1 MKLRTIPLWGQIS
14 ALLAM
19 VLALVWS
26 VAFYELYRTQETAL
40 HDAELETVKNAQ
52 IFAEYS
58 RSTLKRVNEFILEAR
73 RQWTGDWQSFASV
86 VKRGQENIDDISFQV
101 AVIDKDVIMQFSN
114 LAKPNDR
121 VDLSAREHFRVHRDA
136 PDSDRLF
143 VSRPLL
149 GKVSGKWSI
158 QMTRPIITNGQF
170 AGVIVVSLSP
180 DQFASFAGNLKM
192 DKGSVVTVVRSSGEI
207 MARYPGA
214 ETSLG
219 NVLKDRPFLDANA
232 PLAANYRQ
240 VSATDG
246 IDRIW
251 GYSRLPEYGMIFIV
265 GNAVDDVLAAYR
277 DNRVLVL
284 SGAGAISLLAAL
296 LLFLLYRSL
305 SAVDEVS
312 GQLSEIFTLS
322 PDGFVSFD
330 RDHRV
335 TYASPAFLR
344 MTRLENTQIVGLDE
358 NAFSERLAAVCTTAS
373 RFSGFAALRKGQLAD
388 TAEEVG
394 RERGDSARQVI
405 EIASPPSR
413 ILEIGLR
420 LSNAATVSQ
429 ILYFRDVTH
438 ETEVDRMKSE
448 FLSTAAHE
456 LRTPMASIFG
466 FAELLTQQDFDEATR
481 RELIGT
487 IHQQSALM
495 SSIIN
500 ELLDLARIEA
510 RRGLDFVLETAALP
524 DLVGEAVARFKLPAG
539 RPAPEIAA
547 PEQAMPIRVDRQ
559 KIQQAVTNLIS
570 NAYKYSPDGSA
581 VGIRFLTAD
590 EDGTPMIGV
599 EVSDHGIGMT
609 PEQAA
614 RVFERFYRADSSGKV
629 PGTGLGMSIVKEIVG
644 LHHGRVDLESAPG
657 KGTRA
662 TIWLPAIGAIP
673 HAA

>member
-1 MKLRTIPLWGQIS
+1 MKRRAIPLWGQIS

-19 VLALVWS
+19 VLVLVWS
-26 VAFYELYRTQETAL
+26 VAFYELYRSQQTAL
-40 HDAELETVKNAQ
+40 HDARLETVKNAQ

-58 RSTLKRVNEFILEAR
+58 RSTLKRINEFILEAR
-73 RQWTGDWQSFASV
+73 RQWTGDWQSFASL
-86 VKRGQENIDDISFQV
+86 VKRAQENIDDISFQV
-101 AVIDKDVIMQFSN
+101 AIIDKNGIMQFSN

-158 QMTRPIITNGQF
+158 QVTRPIFTDGEF

-180 DQFASFAGNLKM
+180 DQFASFAGKLKM

-214 ETSLG
+214 ESSLG
-219 NVLKDRPFLDANA
+219 NIIKDRPFLASDA
-232 PLAANYRQ
+232 PLADNYRQ
-240 VSATDG
+240 FSATDG

-251 GYSRLPEYGMIFIV
+251 GYSRLPEYGMTFIV
-265 GNAVDDVLAAYR
+265 GNAVDDVLASFR
-277 DNRVLVL
+277 ENRVLVL
-284 SGAGAISLLAAL
+284 SGATLISLLATL

-305 SAVDEVS
+305 SAVDEVR

-330 RDHRV
+330 RNHRV

-344 MTRLENTQIVGLDE
+344 MTELEAAQIVGLDE
-358 NAFSERLAAVCTTAS
+358 EAFSTRLAAVCTAAS
-373 RFSGFAALRKGQLAD
+373 RLSGFSALRKGQLAD
-388 TAEEVG
+388 SATDAA
-394 RERGDSARQVI
+394 RERGNGGRQVI
-405 EIASPPSR
+405 EIASPPRR

-420 LSNAATVSQ
+420 LSNATTVSQ

-456 LRTPMASIFG
+456 LRTPMASIYG
-466 FAELLTQQDFDEATR
+466 FAELLTQQEFDAATR
-481 RELIGT
+481 QELIGT

-510 RRGLDFVLETAALP
+510 RRGLDFVLEPASLP
-524 DLVGEAVARFKLPAG
+524 DLVGAAIARYKLPDG
-539 RPAPEIAA
+539 RSAPDIEA
-547 PEQAMPIRVDRQ
+547 PGQEMPIRVDHQ

-570 NAYKYSPDGSA
+570 NAYKYSPQGST
-581 VGIRFLTAD
+581 VGIRYLRAD

-609 PEQAA
+609 SEQAA

-629 PGTGLGMSIVKEIVG
+629 PGTGLGMSIVREIVG

-657 KGTRA
+657 IGTRV
-662 TIWLPAIGAIP
+662 TIWLPVVGADTR
-673 HAA
+673 AA

>member
-1 MKLRTIPLWGQIS
+1 MVTLSAPDDFLPAAALQPIAAQHEDKVVPMKLRTIPLWGQIS

-101 AVIDKDVIMQFSN
+101 AVIDKDGIMQFSN

-265 GNAVDDVLAAYR
+265 G
-277 DNRVLVL
+277 
-284 SGAGAISLLAAL
+284 
-296 LLFLLYRSL
+296 
-305 SAVDEVS
+305 
-312 GQLSEIFTLS
+312 
-322 PDGFVSFD
+322 
-330 RDHRV
+330 
-335 TYASPAFLR
+335 
-344 MTRLENTQIVGLDE
+344 
-358 NAFSERLAAVCTTAS
+358 
-373 RFSGFAALRKGQLAD
+373 
-388 TAEEVG
+388 
-394 RERGDSARQVI
+394 
-405 EIASPPSR
+405 
-413 ILEIGLR
+413 
-420 LSNAATVSQ
+420 
-429 ILYFRDVTH
+429 
-438 ETEVDRMKSE
+438 
-448 FLSTAAHE
+448 
-456 LRTPMASIFG
+456 TPKP
-466 FAELLTQQDFDEATR
+466 QNPKR
-481 RELIGT
+481 
-487 IHQQSALM
+487 
-495 SSIIN
+495 
-500 ELLDLARIEA
+500 
-510 RRGLDFVLETAALP
+510 
-524 DLVGEAVARFKLPAG
+524 
-539 RPAPEIAA
+539 
-547 PEQAMPIRVDRQ
+547 
-559 KIQQAVTNLIS
+559 LIS
-570 NAYKYSPDGSA
+570 
-581 VGIRFLTAD
+581 
-590 EDGTPMIGV
+590 
-599 EVSDHGIGMT
+599 
-609 PEQAA
+609 
-614 RVFERFYRADSSGKV
+614 
-629 PGTGLGMSIVKEIVG
+629 
-644 LHHGRVDLESAPG
+644 
-657 KGTRA
+657 
-662 TIWLPAIGAIP
+662 
-673 HAA
+673 